1 MKRYSTCRRS
11 VLISS
16 VIVLVVFLLT
26 KCIDKQKAETAEH
39 LEKLAGKPQPD
50 WSQFAGSA
58 SCVGCHKNVY
68 EDHMKTAHYLTS
80 QPAAAKFIKGS
91 FDSGKNKFVFNSG
104 VMVMMEKQQDS
115 FYQVAYLDGE
125 VKHRRQFDV
134 VIGSGTKGQSYLHWS
149 KNALFQLPITFFTP
163 AQQWSNS
170 PGYPDKVVFNR
181 PITSR
186 CLECHSTYVEKI
198 SDSKAE
204 PELFDQS
211 RIVYGVDC
219 EKCHGPAA
227 KHVESKKNYPT
238 DTTGDSIINPRN
250 LSRQQ
255 NLDLCA
261 LCHGGRLN
269 KTKPSFGFT
278 VGDKLTDYFS
288 FDTVGRNVA
297 DIDVHGNQFGLL
309 AASKCFQRSEM
320 TCTSCH
326 NPHEN
331 EKGKLAVISTRCIN
345 CHSIEH
351 GKQCKMTTTIGSTIN
366 KNCIDCHM
374 PKQASRS
381 IAVLLQESKMP
392 TAVLMRT
399 HLIKIYPDE
408 TKKFLSRIKKG
419 LNRKEDVSQ
428 RR

>member
-11 VLISS
+11 ALISS

-26 KCIDKQKAETAEH
+26 KCIDKQKEETAEKS
-39 LEKLAGKPQPD
+39 ETPGARPRAD
-50 WSQFAGSA
+50 WSQYAGSA
-58 SCVGCHKNVY
+58 SCAACHKNVY

-80 QPAAAKFIKGS
+80 QPASAKFIKGS
-91 FDSGKNKFVFNSG
+91 FDSGKNSFVFNNR
-104 VMVMMEKQQDS
+104 VTVMMEKQQDS
-115 FYQVAYLDGE
+115 FYQVAYLNGE
-125 VKHRRQFDV
+125 EKHRRQFDIV
-134 VIGSGTKGQSYLHWS
+134 VGSGTKGQSYLNWS

-186 CLECHSTYVEKI
+186 CLECHSTYVQTI

-204 PELFDQS
+204 PELFDRG

-227 KHVESKKNYPT
+227 KHVEFQKNHPT
-238 DTTGDSIINPRN
+238 DTAGDHIINPRN

-269 KTKPSFGFT
+269 KTKPSFGFI

-309 AASKCFQRSEM
+309 AASKCFQGSEM

-326 NPHEN
+326 NPHKN
-331 EKGKLAVISTRCIN
+331 EKGKLEVMSTRCRS
-345 CHSIEH
+345 CHSSEH
-351 GKQCKMTTTIGSTIN
+351 GKLCKMTATIGSAIN

-381 IAVLLQESKMP
+381 IAVLLQESRGP
-392 TAVLMRT
+392 TPVLMRT

-408 TKKFLSRIKKG
+408 TKKFLSRLKKG
-419 LNRKEDVSQ
+419 SLNVN
-428 RR
+428 